1 MLSGLI
7 RWSLKNRAAVLLLSG
22 VLILAGLYSAAR
34 TPLDIFPEFAPPQV
48 IVQTEAPGFSPE
60 EVEAL
65 ITIPLERALN
75 GLPKLQSMR
84 SSSAINISFIK
95 CIFESDTDLFQARQ
109 MITERL
115 QQAAGTLPAGAREP
129 QMGPITSPIGQVME
143 ITLRPE
149 GPTSMAEL
157 RSLVDWYLRPR
168 LLGIPGIA
176 QVIVMGGDVKQ
187 YQVLVDPERLAQHR
201 ISLNEVMQAA
211 AASNQNVGAGFVDN
225 SAQQLVIHG
234 VGRVHSPEDI
244 ARSVITVRNG
254 VPITIGEVA
263 RVQFGPAFRIGDA
276 SEDSKPAVLMIV
288 MRQPWANTLTVTRE
302 LEKVWNELRAGLPK
316 DVKVVV
322 PVRQADF
329 IEHAIHNVNYSMLEG
344 GILVVLVLLFFLSS
358 TRSAIISLTAIPLSL
373 LVGVI
378 VLERLGASLNMMT
391 LGGLAIAIGE
401 VVDDAIIDVENIH
414 RRLRLNRQSA
424 NPEPTLL
431 VVYKASVEVRA
442 SVVFATVIVALVLM
456 PVFSLAGLA
465 GSIFRPLGIAYI
477 SAILASMLVA
487 LTLTPALAAML
498 LPSADGRAGDTPLVR
513 TIKAVYARVLDW
525 TLDRARLVF
534 ACSLIIAVAALAA
547 LTQMGG
553 EFLPEFNEGNL
564 IIVTRALP
572 GTPLSESLRV
582 GALIQQDLKKVPEV
596 KIIGQF
602 SGRAELYEET
612 EGPDFSEFFLQLKEG
627 GRDIEEVM
635 ADIRGR
641 LARYPGFQF
650 GVKQFIAEHIED
662 VLSGQMATVAVRVY
676 GDDLNKLLGLSRAVE
691 REVRAVPGATDVGGE
706 RDLEIPRVQLHY
718 HRDRLARYGVTTQH
732 LSETVGTA
740 FFGRAVSTVLE
751 GQRQHELWVRYTP
764 EAARDPESIRRTLID
779 TPAGEKVPLGT
790 LADVEVVNG
799 VGIIKHENALRFAD
813 VTCNVAGRDL
823 NSVVHDIQARIG
835 KNVQLPPGYY
845 IEYGGQFAEQQ
856 SARRQI
862 FLLGAVSL
870 ACIVVLLWM
879 AFRSFRWVAIVLA
892 NLPFALVGSVIAV
905 ALTGGSIS
913 ISSLVGFITLFG
925 VALRNGIMLLTHYQ
939 HLLREEGETLGR
951 AMVIRGAMER
961 ISPILMTALTAGLA
975 LLPLVISGDKP
986 GREIQH
992 PLAVVIVGGLFTST
1006 LLNLVVLPALFM
1018 RYGHRLPAAARAD
1031 SDEVALTASDLR

>member
-1 MLSGLI
+1 MLSRLI
-7 RWSLKNRAAVLLLSG
+7 RWSLANRAAVLVLSG
-22 VLILAGLYSAAR
+22 VLILAGLYSAVRA
-34 TPLDIFPEFAPPQV
+34 PLDVFPDFAPPQV
-48 IVQTEAPGFSPE
+48 VVQTEAPGFSPD

-65 ITIPLERALN
+65 ITTPLERALN
-75 GLPKLQSMR
+75 GTPKLVSMR
-84 SSSAINISFIK
+84 SSSAINLSFIK
-95 CIFESDTDLFQARQ
+95 CIFEQDANLFQARQ
-109 MITERL
+109 MIAERL
-115 QQAAGTLPAGAREP
+115 QQVAGTLPPGAKEP
-129 QMGPITSPIGQVME
+129 QMGPITSPIGQLLG
-143 ITLRPE
+143 ITLRS
-149 GPTSMAEL
+149 GGATSLAEL
-157 RSLVDWYLRPR
+157 RSLADWYLRPR
-168 LLGIPGIA
+168 LLGVPGVA
-176 QVIVMGGDVKQ
+176 QVIIIGGDVKQ
-187 YQVLVDPERLAQHR
+187 YQVIVDPQRLAQHR

-211 AASNQNVGAGFVDN
+211 AASNQNVGAGFMDN

-263 RVQFGPAFRIGDA
+263 RVQFGPAYKIGDA
-276 SEDSKPAVLMIV
+276 SEDGKPAVLMFI

-302 LEKVWNELRAGLPK
+302 LEKVWAELRSGLPK
-316 DVKVVV
+316 DVRVAM

-329 IEHAIHNVNYSMLEG
+329 VERSIHNVNYSMLEG

-414 RRLRLNRQSA
+414 RRLRLNRESA
-424 NPEPTLL
+424 NPEPALL

-442 SVVFATVIVALVLM
+442 SVVFATIIVALVLM

-477 SAILASMLVA
+477 AAILASMLVA

-498 LPSADGRAGDTPLVR
+498 LPSADGRAGDTRLVR
-513 TIKAVYARVLDW
+513 AIKAVYARVLDW
-525 TLDRARLVF
+525 TLDRSRLAL
-534 ACSLIIAVAALAA
+534 ACSLSIAVVALAA

-572 GTPLSESLRV
+572 GTPLDESLRV
-582 GALIQQDLKKVPEV
+582 GALVQQELKKVPEV
-596 KIIGQF
+596 QAVAQF
-602 SGRAELYEET
+602 SGRAELYEAT
-612 EGPDFSEFFLQLKEG
+612 EGPDFSEIWVELKEE

-635 ADIRGR
+635 ADIRAR
-641 LARYPGFQF
+641 LVRFPGYQF
-650 GVKQFIAEHIED
+650 GVKQFIAEQIED
-662 VLSGQMATVAVRVY
+662 VLFGEMATIAVRIC
-676 GDDLNKLLGLSRAVE
+676 GDDLDKLNHLSRVVE
-691 REVRAVPGATDVGGE
+691 KEVAAVPGAVEAARD
-706 RDLEIPRVQLHY
+706 RDLEMPRVQLRY
-718 HRDRLARYGVTTQH
+718 HRDRLAHYGITTAQ
-732 LSETVGTA
+732 LSEAVGTA
-740 FFGRAVSTVLE
+740 FFGRAVSSVLE
-751 GQRQHELWVRYTP
+751 GQRQYELWVRYTP

-799 VGIIKHENALRFAD
+799 VGVIKHENALRYAD
-813 VTCNVAGRDL
+813 VTCNIAGRDL

-835 KNVQLPPGYY
+835 KNIQLPPGYY

-862 FLLGAVSL
+862 FLLGAASL
-870 ACIVVLLWM
+870 ACIVALLWL

-892 NLPFALVGSVIAV
+892 NLPFALVGGVVAV

-939 HLLREEGETLGR
+939 HLLRVEGETMGR
-951 AMVIRGAMER
+951 QLVIRGAMER

-975 LLPLVISGDKP
+975 LLPLVLSGDKP

-1006 LLNLVVLPALFM
+1006 LLNLVVLPSLFM

-1031 SDEVALTASDLR
+1031 SDELALTATSLR